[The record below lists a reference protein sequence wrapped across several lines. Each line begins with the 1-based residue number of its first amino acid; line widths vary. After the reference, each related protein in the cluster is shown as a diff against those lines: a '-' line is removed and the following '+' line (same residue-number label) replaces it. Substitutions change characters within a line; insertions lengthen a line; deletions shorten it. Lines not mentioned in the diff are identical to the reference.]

1 MTLFSM
7 HDLIQKYFLPLQ
19 SLSYSAM
26 NAIYLLK
33 MVATLSLKPS
43 KLIYI
48 GKALLIKMSA
58 NIDSN

>member
-1 MTLFSM
+1 M

-19 SLSYSAM
+19 SLSYSAL
-26 NAIYLLK
+26 NAIYLLQFLL
-33 MVATLSLKPS
+33 LSLKAS

-48 GKALLIKMSA
+48 GKALLVKMSA